1 MAGAS
6 AGLAPGTIGRIG
18 RSAYVHFFL
27 LARGWPGATLA
38 ILVTLVTSAI
48 LVILAILT
56 TLIILPLK
64 ATIFLL
70 TIIIIIAKIS
80 YITAIFI

>member
-18 RSAYVHFFL
+18 RSAHVHFFL
-27 LARGWPGATLA
+27 LAWGWPGAILVTLVILATLA
-38 ILVTLVTSAI
+38 ILV
-48 LVILAILT
+48 ILT

-64 ATIFLL
+64 ATIFPL
-70 TIIIIIAKIS
+70 TIIITIAKIS

>member
-18 RSAYVHFFL
+18 RSAHVHFFL

-38 ILVTLVTSAI
+38 T
-48 LVILAILT
+48 LT

-80 YITAIFI
+80 CITVIFI

>member
-6 AGLAPGTIGRIG
+6 AGLAPSTIGRIG
-18 RSAYVHFFL
+18 RSAYIHFFL

-38 ILVTLVTSAI
+38 TLV
-48 LVILAILT
+48 ILT

-64 ATIFLL
+64 ATIFPL
-70 TIIIIIAKIS
+70 TIIITIAKIS
-80 YITAIFI
+80 CITAIFI

>member
-6 AGLAPGTIGRIG
+6 AGLAPGTIGRID
-18 RSAYVHFFL
+18 RSAHVHFFL

-38 ILVTLVTSAI
+38 TLVT
-48 LVILAILT
+48 LT

-64 ATIFLL
+64 AIIFPL

>member
-1 MAGAS
+1 MAGAN

-18 RSAYVHFFL
+18 QSTYIHFFL
-27 LARGWPGATLA
+27 LAWGWPGATLA
-38 ILVTLVTSAI
+38 TLATLII
-48 LVILAILT
+48 LVILAIL
-56 TLIILPLK
+56 IILITPPLK
-64 ATIFLL
+64 ATIFPL

>member
-18 RSAYVHFFL
+18 RSAHVHFFL

-38 ILVTLVTSAI
+38 T
-48 LVILAILT
+48 LAILA
-56 TLIILPLK
+56 TLITLTTPPPK
-64 ATIFLL
+64 ATIFPS
-70 TIIIIIAKIS
+70 TIIITIAKIV
-80 YITAIFI
+80 

>member
-18 RSAYVHFFL
+18 RSAHVHFFL

-38 ILVTLVTSAI
+38 TLAT
-48 LVILAILT
+48 LT
-56 TLIILPLK
+56 TLILLPLK
-64 ATIFLL
+64 ATIFPL